1 MKVLHQLHTRATHA
15 GQFVRSGSGLV
26 LFSYLAFAAAAST
39 FAAHQFYQSS
49 VGIFQAFANDLPLA
63 AVTSVSRMQ
72 SYGVG
77 LGLFAMLAGF
87 GLAFSKFYFRYLN
100 DREIV
105 AKELDTSNQRFRAAL
120 DNMGEGLC
128 MFDDKKQLVVHNELY
143 AKLYRLP
150 AELLQVGTPHSA
162 IIAHRVSQGILE
174 GETSNKAVADKI
186 SALGRLPDDRASS
199 RTDRLS
205 DGRLI
210 CVTRQ
215 PMEGGGWVATHNDIS
230 ERFLFD
236 AKIAHMAHHD
246 SLTDLPNRLHFQ
258 ERLADGLIRARRGER
273 LSVLYIDLDHFKNV
287 NDTLGHPI
295 GDKLLMVVA
304 DRLRDEVRPTDTIA
318 RLGGDEFAVIQ
329 AELSSSS
336 DVTGLASNLV
346 ERLGKPYQIG
356 DQKVIVGASVGIAM
370 AITDGDTVDQ
380 LMKNADL
387 ALYRAK
393 SEGRGNYCFF
403 EQAMDDRMQARR
415 LLELDLRQAIASD
428 QFELHYQPLINVQSD
443 RVCGFEALIR
453 WQHPERGL
461 ISPADFIPMAEEIG
475 LIGELGHWILRQ
487 ACRDAALWPDDI
499 TVAVNLSALQ
509 FKSPNLAQDVAG
521 IVDASNL
528 TANRLELEITESVL
542 MEDSHKTIDTLHQLR
557 GFGIRIS
564 MDDFG
569 TGYSSLS
576 YLQSFPFDKIK
587 IDRSFVKNLP
597 DDDDALAIIRA
608 VTTLS
613 KNLGMTTTAEG
624 VETEDQMAIIRA
636 EGCTEMQGYLFSPAR
651 PAADVPSL
659 IQQLSPRVA
668 TAQTAA

>member
-1 MKVLHQLHTRATHA
+1 MKVLHRLHTHARRA
-15 GQFVRSGSGLV
+15 GKFVRSGSGLV

-63 AVTSVSRMQ
+63 AVTNVSRMQ

-128 MFDDKKQLVVHNELY
+128 MFDDKKRLVVHNELY
-143 AKLYRLP
+143 AKLYQLP
-150 AELLQVGTPHSA
+150 AELLQVGTSHSA

-174 GETSNKAVADKI
+174 GETSNKAVDDKI
-186 SALGRLPDDRASS
+186 SALARLPDDRASS

-246 SLTDLPNRLHFQ
+246 SLTDLPNRLYFQ

-295 GDKLLMVVA
+295 GDKLLKVVA
-304 DRLRDEVRPTDTIA
+304 DRLRDEVRPTDIIA

-346 ERLGKPYQIG
+346 ERLSKPYQIG
-356 DQKVIVGASVGIAM
+356 DHKVIVGASVGIAM

-461 ISPADFIPMAEEIG
+461 ISPEDFIPMAEEIG
-475 LIGELGHWILRQ
+475 LIGELGQWILRQ

-509 FKSPNLAQDVAG
+509 FKSANLAQDVAG

-528 TANRLELEITESVL
+528 MADRLELEITESVL

-557 GFGIRIS
+557 GLGIRIS

-597 DDDDALAIIRA
+597 DDDALAIIRA

-659 IQQLSPRVA
+659 IQQLSPWAA